1 MKRIKFIHSLF
12 IAIFALSLVSCSSD
26 DDDSTS
32 LSKNDS
38 KLVGTWKHDFRSGE
52 GASFYIFQND
62 GKGYEFE
69 IDEYDMEDDREVG
82 MEYIKYKYNEEDAE
96 LIIWEPGD
104 DKEYYEVLKLTSN
117 KLVIKY
123 WDGEYE
129 DDEEIY
135 IKYDGSIEDIEDEYG
150 VTITK
155 E

>member
-32 LSKNDS
+32 LSKSDS
-38 KLVGTWKHDFRSGE
+38 KLVGIWRHDFRSGA
-52 GASFYIFQND
+52 GFYIFQND

-69 IDEYDMEDDREVG
+69 IEEYEIENGDREVD

-135 IKYDGSIEDIEDEYG
+135 IKYDGSIGDIEDEYG
-150 VTITK
+150 VKIT
-155 E
+155 EE

>member
-32 LSKNDS
+32 LSKGDS
-38 KLVGTWKHDFRSGE
+38 KLVGIWRHKFSSG
-52 GASFYIFQND
+52 ARFYIFQND

-82 MEYIKYKYNEEDAE
+82 MEDIKYKYNEEDAE

-104 DKEYYEVLKLTSN
+104 DKEHYEVLELTSN

-123 WDGEYE
+123 WDEEYE

-135 IKYDGSIEDIEDEYG
+135 IKYDGSIEDIEDKYG
-150 VTITK
+150 VTIT
-155 E
+155 EE

>member
-32 LSKNDS
+32 LSKSDS
-38 KLVGTWKHDFRSGE
+38 KLVGIWKHDFSSG
-52 GASFYIFQND
+52 SRFYIFQND

-69 IDEYDMEDDREVG
+69 IEDGDRRIG

-104 DKEYYEVLKLTSN
+104 DDKEYYEVLKLTSTR
-117 KLVIKY
+117 LVIKY
-123 WDGEYE
+123 WDEEYE

-135 IKYDGSIEDIEDEYG
+135 IKYDGSIEDIEDEYD
-150 VTITK
+150 VKIT
-155 E
+155 EE

>member
-32 LSKNDS
+32 L
-38 KLVGTWKHDFRSGE
+38 VGIWRQKFSS

-123 WDGEYE
+123 WDKEYE
-129 DDEEIY
+129 YEYDEEIY
-135 IKYDGSIEDIEDEYG
+135 IKYDGSIEDIEDKYG
-150 VTITK
+150 VTIT
-155 E
+155 EE

>member
-1 MKRIKFIHSLF
+1 MKRIKFIHTLF
-12 IAIFALSLVSCSSD
+12 IAIFALSFVSCSSD

-32 LSKNDS
+32 QSKSDS
-38 KLVGTWKHDFRSGE
+38 KLVGIWKHDFSSG
-52 GASFYIFQND
+52 SRFYIFQND

-82 MEYIKYKYNEEDAE
+82 MESIKYKYNEEDAE

-104 DKEYYEVLKLTSN
+104 DDKEHYEVLKLTSN

-123 WDGEYE
+123 WDEEYE

-135 IKYDGSIEDIEDEYG
+135 EKYDGSIEDIEDEYG